1 MPFLSTHED
10 TSSQFAKREK
20 IAAPLVK
27 AIGTFFAV
35 TGPRSSNGHYKPL
48 LNPGGGSASETAV
61 WRFQTR
67 SSRYLTVSEVKR
79 LNIYNGYM

>member
-1 MPFLSTHED
+1 MPSLSTHED

-35 TGPRSSNGHYKPL
+35 TGPRNVPGSLVPHGPTTRPLAGPKQVKMAAPRSNETQENARAFK
-48 LNPGGGSASETAV
+48 SA
-61 WRFQTR
+61 
-67 SSRYLTVSEVKR
+67 
-79 LNIYNGYM
+79 

>member
-1 MPFLSTHED
+1 MPSLSTHED

-35 TGPRSSNGHYKPL
+35 TGPRFPTL
-48 LNPGGGSASETAV
+48 LRTLQIYSVVCTMTGIPERTHTGARSGETV
-61 WRFQTR
+61 
-67 SSRYLTVSEVKR
+67 VVV
-79 LNIYNGYM
+79 

>member
-1 MPFLSTHED
+1 MPSLSTHED

-35 TGPRSSNGHYKPL
+35 TGPRFKL
-48 LNPGGGSASETAV
+48 LFNIPADDAV
-61 WRFQTR
+61 VNR
-67 SSRYLTVSEVKR
+67 
-79 LNIYNGYM
+79 G

>member
-1 MPFLSTHED
+1 MPSLSTHED

-35 TGPRSSNGHYKPL
+35 TGPREISYAAHG
-48 LNPGGGSASETAV
+48 
-61 WRFQTR
+61 TR
-67 SSRYLTVSEVKR
+67 IAINNMV
-79 LNIYNGYM
+79 

>member
-1 MPFLSTHED
+1 MADFQIPVFNSERFMPSLSTHGD

-35 TGPRSSNGHYKPL
+35 TGPSMALALHFLS
-48 LNPGGGSASETAV
+48 
-61 WRFQTR
+61 
-67 SSRYLTVSEVKR
+67 
-79 LNIYNGYM
+79 

>member
-1 MPFLSTHED
+1 MPSLSAHED

-35 TGPRSSNGHYKPL
+35 TGPRA
-48 LNPGGGSASETAV
+48 LNPLAATRIVKVPRGAV
-61 WRFQTR
+61 DTT
-67 SSRYLTVSEVKR
+67 YP
-79 LNIYNGYM
+79 GP